1 MQNKPIVYESACI
14 FSIIGSSVG
23 FISMFISSLFFK
35 LVTEKITAVTNI
47 TAAEKLTPVYFALLM
62 AMLCISLVGA
72 IKLYRLQRIGVYFYL
87 AAQILILFIPVVWL
101 GNQAF
106 STTNA
111 ILTATFSSIY
121 LYYYRITQ

>member
-23 FISMFISSLFFK
+23 FISMFISSLFFR

-47 TAAEKLTPVYFALLM
+47 TATEKLTPVYFALLM
-62 AMLCISLVGA
+62 AMFCISLVGA

>member
-23 FISMFISSLFFK
+23 FISMFISSLFFR

-62 AMLCISLVGA
+62 AMFCISLVGA

>member
-47 TAAEKLTPVYFALLM
+47 TATEKLTPVYFALLM
-62 AMLCISLVGA
+62 VMFCISLVGA
-72 IKLYRLQRIGVYFYL
+72 IKLYRLQRIGVYFYM

>member
-62 AMLCISLVGA
+62 AMFCISLVGA

>member
-23 FISMFISSLFFK
+23 FISMFISSLFFR

-47 TAAEKLTPVYFALLM
+47 TATEKLTPVYFALLM
-62 AMLCISLVGA
+62 AMFCISLVGA

-87 AAQILILFIPVVWL
+87 ASQILILFIPVVWL